1 MKTFYIYLTALFAVP
16 ALLLAQDIEEV
27 TVSSAFLDGD
37 ASSINNPIHVIQYS
51 DFSKKGVSTLAES
64 IDTLL
69 GVSNQDYGASVG
81 QPIIRGMSGNRV
93 KVLNNGLVVRDV
105 AFMGADHPI
114 EVDIGGIQQIEI
126 VKGPSSILYSNGAIG
141 GIVNIVD
148 STISKEDV
156 LENVFNV
163 GFESQSVNDGDNF
176 NINYSGSVDGFNLFF
191 SHSHKNLDNFDIP
204 DEAVIHE
211 EDDDGHGDGHEE
223 SSFLANSDSKM
234 AATRLGISKTGDWG
248 YYGISSVIIDQFN
261 GVPFHGEEEE
271 PTNGEPTEPHEDE
284 RIFAVTDS
292 SVINIEG
299 EYLLNGAINSIA
311 YSLRE
316 TDSSLTE
323 QHEEEEEDHH
333 TPNGDGGDAHHDE
346 HGATTFTNNSEE
358 AQVILDISYANNEQK
373 LVFNL
378 ANSDSS
384 VVKEE
389 GTPSMR
395 PAETSES
402 TIGYYLGTNFNEL
415 NMDLGIR
422 YDQINVK
429 GSIQS
434 LVNAT
439 FITNHD
445 LDFDN
450 LSFSASFNRAI
461 SDNFEATLGVSNV
474 ERAPSS
480 TELLMNGKH
489 MAIQRFELGS
499 VSLDS
504 EEASNIDLEL
514 SYELNDIKFNLLYFQ
529 NDIDNYIYLQD
540 NANGT
545 KLEGV
550 VIANH
555 SQKDAEFDGYEFSI
569 SSDFDLYDG
578 NLAVFIGTDSV
589 DGKFTDGTNIP
600 RITPSRNIYSFV
612 YTQDDLSVDLS
623 LKEVK
628 SQNDTASGESPTA
641 GFELLDLMVSKSYS
655 IYSDDDLTLSLFG
668 TNLFNE
674 IARNHASYVK
684 NEVPLAGRNL
694 GLRFNLSL

>member
-16 ALLLAQDIEEV
+16 ALLLAQDIEEI

-37 ASSINNPIHVIQYS
+37 VSSINNPIHVIHYS
-51 DFSKKGVSTLAES
+51 DFSRKGVSTLAES

-69 GVSNQDYGASVG
+69 GISNQDYGASVG
-81 QPIIRGMSGNRV
+81 QPIIRGLSGNRV

-148 STISKEDV
+148 NTISKEDV
-156 LENVFNV
+156 LENVFNL
-163 GFESQSVNDGDNF
+163 GFESQSVNDGDNY
-176 NINYSGSVDGFNLFF
+176 NIDYSGAVEGFNLFF
-191 SHSHKNLDNFDIP
+191 SHSSKNLDNFDIP

-211 EDDDGHGDGHEE
+211 PGETHEE
-223 SSFLANSDSKM
+223 FSYLPNSDSKL

-248 YYGISSVIIDQFN
+248 YYGISSVIIDQLN

-271 PTNGEPTEPHEDE
+271 ATNGEPEPHEDE

-292 SVINIEG
+292 SVLNIEG

-323 QHEEEEEDHH
+323 QHYED
-333 TPNGDGGDAHHDE
+333 PNEVHDPNEPEE

-358 AQVILDISYANNEQK
+358 AQVILDISNANKEQK

-378 ANSDSS
+378 ANSDAS
-384 VVKEE
+384 VVKEV

-415 NMDLGIR
+415 HMDLGIR

-429 GSIQS
+429 GSKQTINNGNS
-434 LVNAT
+434 
-439 FITNHD
+439 ITKYD

-461 SDNFEATLGVSNV
+461 SDNFEATLGISNV

-499 VSLDS
+499 VDLDS

-514 SYELNDIKFNLLYFQ
+514 SYELNDFKFNLLYFQ

-555 SQKDAEFDGYEFSI
+555 SQKDAEFDGYEFSV

-578 NLAVFIGTDSV
+578 NLAVMIGTDSV

-628 SQNDTASGESPTA
+628 SQNDTAAGEEATA

-694 GLRFNLSL
+694 GFRFNLSL

>member
-1 MKTFYIYLTALFAVP
+1 MKTFYIYLTVLFAVP

-37 ASSINNPIHVIQYS
+37 VSSINNPIHVIQYS

-148 STISKEDV
+148 NTIAKEDV
-156 LENVFNV
+156 LENVFNL
-163 GFESQSVNDGDNF
+163 GFESQSVNDGDNY
-176 NINYSGSVDGFNLFF
+176 NIDYSGSVEGLNLFF
-191 SHSHKNLDNFDIP
+191 SHSSKNLDNFDIP

-211 EDDDGHGDGHEE
+211 PGEDHDEF
-223 SSFLANSDSKM
+223 SYLPNSDSKM

-248 YYGISSVIIDQFN
+248 YYGISSVIIDQLN

-271 PTNGEPTEPHEDE
+271 EEGEGEEHEDE

-299 EYLLNGAINSIA
+299 EYFLNGPINSIA

-316 TDSSLTE
+316 TDSTLTE
-323 QHEEEEEDHH
+323 QHEEHHEEGEEEEEEEEE
-333 TPNGDGGDAHHDE
+333 E

-358 AQVILDISYANNEQK
+358 AQVILDISNANNEQK

-384 VVKEE
+384 VVKEV

-402 TIGYYLGTNFNEL
+402 TIGYFLGTNFNDL
-415 NMDLGIR
+415 HMDLGIR

-429 GSIQS
+429 GTLLNNS
-434 LVNAT
+434 VV
-439 FITNHD
+439 TNHD

-450 LSFSASFNRAI
+450 LSFSASLNG
-461 SDNFEATLGVSNV
+461 SLSNNFEATLGVSNV

-480 TELLMNGKH
+480 VELLMNGKH
-489 MAIQRFELGS
+489 MAIQRHEVGS
-499 VSLDS
+499 VALDS
-504 EEASNIDLEL
+504 EEATNIDLEL
-514 SYELNDIKFNLLYFQ
+514 SYKLNDIKFNMLYFQ

-540 NANGT
+540 DANGT
-545 KLEGV
+545 KIEGV
-550 VIANH
+550 VIARH

-612 YTQDDLSVDLS
+612 YTQDDVSVDLS

-628 SQNDTASGESPTA
+628 SQNDTAAGEEGTA

-655 IYSDDDLTLSLFG
+655 IYSDNDLTLSLFG

>member
-1 MKTFYIYLTALFAVP
+1 MKTFYIYLTAFLAVP
-16 ALLLAQDIEEV
+16 TLMLAQDIEEL

-69 GVSNQDYGASVG
+69 GVTNQDYGASVG

-211 EDDDGHGDGHEE
+211 EEEEGHEE

-261 GVPFHGEEEE
+261 GVPFHGEEEHE
-271 PTNGEPTEPHEDE
+271 EGEEEEEHEEE

-299 EYLLNGAINSIA
+299 EYLLDGIVNSIA

-323 QHEEEEEDHH
+323 QHAEEEHEGEEEEEEEHE
-333 TPNGDGGDAHHDE
+333 E

-358 AQVILDISYANNEQK
+358 AQIILDISNANNEQK

-378 ANSDSS
+378 ANSESS
-384 VVKEE
+384 VVKEV

-429 GSIQS
+429 GSKQTINNGNS
-434 LVNAT
+434 
-439 FITNHD
+439 ITNHD

-450 LSFSASFNRAI
+450 LSFSASFNRTI
-461 SDNFEATLGVSNV
+461 SDNFEATLGISNV

-514 SYELNDIKFNLLYFQ
+514 SYELNDIKLNLLYFQ

-578 NLAVFIGTDSV
+578 NLAVMIGTDSV

-612 YTQDDLSVDLS
+612 YTQDDLTFDLS

-628 SQNDTASGESPTA
+628 SQNDTASGETPTA
-641 GFELLDLMVSKSYS
+641 GFELLDLMVSKSFS
-655 IYSDDDLTLSLFG
+655 IYSDEDLTLSLFG

>member
-1 MKTFYIYLTALFAVP
+1 MKTFYIYLTAFLAVP
-16 ALLLAQDIEEV
+16 TLMLAQDIEEL

-211 EDDDGHGDGHEE
+211 EEEEGHEE

-261 GVPFHGEEEE
+261 GVPFHGEEEHAE
-271 PTNGEPTEPHEDE
+271 GEEEEEHEEE

-299 EYLLNGAINSIA
+299 EYLLDGIVNSIA

-323 QHEEEEEDHH
+323 QHAEEEHEGEEEEEEEHE
-333 TPNGDGGDAHHDE
+333 E

-358 AQVILDISYANNEQK
+358 AQIILDISNANNEQK

-384 VVKEE
+384 VVKEV

-429 GSIQS
+429 GSTQS
-434 LVNAT
+434 IVNAT
-439 FITNHD
+439 DITNHD

-461 SDNFEATLGVSNV
+461 SDNFEATLGISNV

-514 SYELNDIKFNLLYFQ
+514 SYELNDIEFNLLYFQ

-578 NLAVFIGTDSV
+578 NLAVLIGTDSV
-589 DGKFTDGTNIP
+589 DGKFKDGTNIP

-612 YTQDDLSVDLS
+612 YTQDDLTFDLS

-628 SQNDTASGESPTA
+628 SQNDTASGETPTA
-641 GFELLDLMVSKSYS
+641 GFELLDLMVSKSFS
-655 IYSDDDLTLSLFG
+655 IYSDEDLTLSLFG

>member
-1 MKTFYIYLTALFAVP
+1 MKTFHIYLTVLFAVP

-37 ASSINNPIHVIQYS
+37 VSSINNPIHVIQYS

-148 STISKEDV
+148 NTIAKEDV
-156 LENVFNV
+156 LENVFNL
-163 GFESQSVNDGDNF
+163 GFESQSVNDGDNY
-176 NINYSGSVDGFNLFF
+176 NIDYSGSVEGLNLFF
-191 SHSHKNLDNFDIP
+191 SHSSKNLDNFDIP

-211 EDDDGHGDGHEE
+211 PGEDHDEF
-223 SSFLANSDSKM
+223 SYLPNSDSKM

-248 YYGISSVIIDQFN
+248 YYGISSVIIDQLN

-271 PTNGEPTEPHEDE
+271 EEGEGEEHEDE

-299 EYLLNGAINSIA
+299 EYFLNGPINSIA

-316 TDSSLTE
+316 TDSTLTE
-323 QHEEEEEDHH
+323 QHEEHHEEGEEEEEEEEE
-333 TPNGDGGDAHHDE
+333 E

-358 AQVILDISYANNEQK
+358 AQVILDISNANNEQK

-384 VVKEE
+384 VVKEV

-395 PAETSES
+395 PAETTES
-402 TIGYYLGTNFNEL
+402 TIGYFLGTNFNDL
-415 NMDLGIR
+415 HMDLGIR

-429 GSIQS
+429 GTLLNNS
-434 LVNAT
+434 VV
-439 FITNHD
+439 TNHD

-450 LSFSASFNRAI
+450 LSFSASLNG
-461 SDNFEATLGVSNV
+461 SLSNNFEATLGVSNV

-480 TELLMNGKH
+480 VELLMNGKH
-489 MAIQRFELGS
+489 MAIQRHEVGS
-499 VSLDS
+499 VALDS
-504 EEASNIDLEL
+504 EEATNIDLEV
-514 SYELNDIKFNLLYFQ
+514 SYKLNDIKFNMLYFQ

-540 NANGT
+540 DANGT
-545 KLEGV
+545 KIEGV
-550 VIANH
+550 VIARH

-578 NLAVFIGTDSV
+578 NLAVMIGTDSV

-612 YTQDDLSVDLS
+612 YTQDDVSVDLS

-628 SQNDTASGESPTA
+628 SQNDTAAGEEGTA

-655 IYSDDDLTLSLFG
+655 IYSDNDLTLSLFG

>member
-1 MKTFYIYLTALFAVP
+1 MKIFYIYLTALFAVP

-37 ASSINNPIHVIQYS
+37 VSSINNPIHVIQYS

-148 STISKEDV
+148 NTIAKEDV
-156 LENVFNV
+156 LANVFNV
-163 GFESQSVNDGDNF
+163 GFESQSVDDGDNF
-176 NINYSGSVDGFNLFF
+176 NINYSGAVEGFNLFF
-191 SHSHKNLDNFDIP
+191 SHSSKNLDNFDIP

-211 EDDDGHGDGHEE
+211 PGETHEE
-223 SSFLANSDSKM
+223 FSYLPNSDSKL

-248 YYGISSVIIDQFN
+248 YYGISSVIIDQLN

-271 PTNGEPTEPHEDE
+271 EATNGEPEPHEDE

-292 SVINIEG
+292 SVVNIEG

-323 QHEEEEEDHH
+323 QHYED
-333 TPNGDGGDAHHDE
+333 PNEVHDPNEPEE

-358 AQVILDISYANNEQK
+358 AQVILDISNANNEQK

-378 ANSDSS
+378 ANSDAS
-384 VVKEE
+384 VVKEV

-402 TIGYYLGTNFNEL
+402 TIGYFLGTNFNEL
-415 NMDLGIR
+415 HMDLGIR

-429 GSIQS
+429 GSKQTINNGNS
-434 LVNAT
+434 
-439 FITNHD
+439 ITNYD

-461 SDNFEATLGVSNV
+461 SDNFEATLGISNV

-499 VSLDS
+499 VDLDS

-514 SYELNDIKFNLLYFQ
+514 SYELNDFKFNLLYFQ

-555 SQKDAEFDGYEFSI
+555 SQKDAEFDGYEFSV

-578 NLAVFIGTDSV
+578 NLAVMIGTDSV

-628 SQNDTASGESPTA
+628 SQNDTAAGEEATA

>member
-1 MKTFYIYLTALFAVP
+1 MKTFYIYLTAFLAVP
-16 ALLLAQDIEEV
+16 TLLLAQDIEEL

-211 EDDDGHGDGHEE
+211 EEEEGHEE

-261 GVPFHGEEEE
+261 GVPFHGEEEHE
-271 PTNGEPTEPHEDE
+271 EGEEEEEHEEE

-299 EYLLNGAINSIA
+299 EYLLDGIVNSIA

-323 QHEEEEEDHH
+323 QHAEEEHEGEEEEEEEHE
-333 TPNGDGGDAHHDE
+333 E

-358 AQVILDISYANNEQK
+358 AQIILDISNANNEQK

-384 VVKEE
+384 VVKEV

-429 GSIQS
+429 GSKQTINNGNS
-434 LVNAT
+434 
-439 FITNHD
+439 ITNHD

-461 SDNFEATLGVSNV
+461 SDNFEATLGISNV

-578 NLAVFIGTDSV
+578 NLAVMIGTDSV

-612 YTQDDLSVDLS
+612 YTQDDLTFDLS

-628 SQNDTASGESPTA
+628 SQNDTASGETPTA
-641 GFELLDLMVSKSYS
+641 GFELLDLMVSKSFS
-655 IYSDDDLTLSLFG
+655 IYSDEDLTLSLFG

>member
-16 ALLLAQDIEEV
+16 ALLLAQAIDEV

-37 ASSINNPIHVIQYS
+37 VSSINNPIHVIQYS

-148 STISKEDV
+148 NTIAKEDV
-156 LENVFNV
+156 LENVFKL
-163 GFESQSVNDGDNF
+163 GFESQSVNDGDNY
-176 NINYSGSVDGFNLFF
+176 NIDYSGSVEGLNLFF
-191 SHSHKNLDNFDIP
+191 SHSSKNLDNFDIP

-211 EDDDGHGDGHEE
+211 PGEDHDE
-223 SSFLANSDSKM
+223 FPYWPNSDSKL

-248 YYGISSVIIDQFN
+248 YYGISSVIIDQLN

-271 PTNGEPTEPHEDE
+271 EDDEEHEDE

-299 EYLLNGAINSIA
+299 EYLLNGAITSIA

-316 TDSSLTE
+316 TESSLTE
-323 QHEEEEEDHH
+323 QHYED
-333 TPNGDGGDAHHDE
+333 PNVVHDPNEPEE

-358 AQVILDISYANNEQK
+358 AQIILDISNANNEQK

-384 VVKEE
+384 VVKEI
-389 GTPSMR
+389 GVPSMR

-402 TIGYYLGTNFNEL
+402 TIGYFLGTNFNEL
-415 NMDLGIR
+415 HMDLGIR

-429 GSIQS
+429 GSKQTINNGNS
-434 LVNAT
+434 
-439 FITNHD
+439 ITNHD

-461 SDNFEATLGVSNV
+461 SDNFEATLGISNV

-578 NLAVFIGTDSV
+578 NLAVLIGTDSV

>member
-16 ALLLAQDIEEV
+16 TLLLAQDIEEL

-211 EDDDGHGDGHEE
+211 EEEEGHEE

-261 GVPFHGEEEE
+261 GVPFHGEEEHAE
-271 PTNGEPTEPHEDE
+271 GEEEEEHEEE

-299 EYLLNGAINSIA
+299 EYLLDGIVNSIA

-323 QHEEEEEDHH
+323 QHAEEEHEGEEEEEEEHE
-333 TPNGDGGDAHHDE
+333 E

-358 AQVILDISYANNEQK
+358 AQIILDISNANNEQK

-384 VVKEE
+384 VVKEV

-434 LVNAT
+434 IVNAT
-439 FITNHD
+439 DITNHD

-450 LSFSASFNRAI
+450 LSFSASFNRTI
-461 SDNFEATLGVSNV
+461 SDNFEATLGISNV

-578 NLAVFIGTDSV
+578 NLAVLIGTDSV

-612 YTQDDLSVDLS
+612 YTQDDLTFDLS

-628 SQNDTASGESPTA
+628 SQNDTASGETPTA
-641 GFELLDLMVSKSYS
+641 GFELLDLMVSKSFS
-655 IYSDDDLTLSLFG
+655 IYSDEDLTLSLFG

>member
-1 MKTFYIYLTALFAVP
+1 MKTFYIYLTVLFAVP

-37 ASSINNPIHVIQYS
+37 VSSINNPIHVIQYS

-148 STISKEDV
+148 NTIAKIDV
-156 LENVFNV
+156 LENVFNL
-163 GFESQSVNDGDNF
+163 GFESQSVNDGDNY
-176 NINYSGSVDGFNLFF
+176 NIDYSGSVEGLNLFF
-191 SHSHKNLDNFDIP
+191 SHSSKNLDNFDIP

-211 EDDDGHGDGHEE
+211 PGEDHDEF
-223 SSFLANSDSKM
+223 SYLPNSDSKM

-248 YYGISSVIIDQFN
+248 YYGISSVIIDQLN

-271 PTNGEPTEPHEDE
+271 EEGEEHEDE

-299 EYLLNGAINSIA
+299 EYFLNGPINSIA

-316 TDSSLTE
+316 TDSTLTE
-323 QHEEEEEDHH
+323 QHEEHHEEGEEEEEEEEE
-333 TPNGDGGDAHHDE
+333 E

-358 AQVILDISYANNEQK
+358 AQVILDISNANNEQK

-384 VVKEE
+384 VVKEV

-395 PAETSES
+395 PAETTES
-402 TIGYYLGTNFNEL
+402 TIGYFLGTNFNDL
-415 NMDLGIR
+415 HMDLGIR

-429 GSIQS
+429 GTLLNNS
-434 LVNAT
+434 VV
-439 FITNHD
+439 TNHD

-450 LSFSASFNRAI
+450 LSFSASLNG
-461 SDNFEATLGVSNV
+461 SLSNNFEATLGVSNV

-480 TELLMNGKH
+480 VELLMNGKH
-489 MAIQRFELGS
+489 MAIQRHEVGS
-499 VSLDS
+499 VALDS
-504 EEASNIDLEL
+504 EEATNIDLEL
-514 SYELNDIKFNLLYFQ
+514 SYKLNDIKFNMLYFQ

-540 NANGT
+540 DANGT
-545 KLEGV
+545 KIEGV
-550 VIANH
+550 VIARH

-578 NLAVFIGTDSV
+578 NLAVMIGTDSV

-612 YTQDDLSVDLS
+612 YTQDDVSVDLS

-628 SQNDTASGESPTA
+628 SQNDTAAGEEGTA

-655 IYSDDDLTLSLFG
+655 IYSDNDLTLSLFG

>member
-1 MKTFYIYLTALFAVP
+1 MKTFYIYLTAIFAVP
-16 ALLLAQDIEEV
+16 ALLLAQDIEEL

-37 ASSINNPIHVIQYS
+37 VSSINNPIHVIQYS
-51 DFSKKGVSTLAES
+51 DFSKKGVTTLAES

-148 STISKEDV
+148 NTIAKEDF

-163 GFESQSVNDGDNF
+163 GFESQSVNDGDNY
-176 NINYSGSVDGFNLFF
+176 NIDYSGSVEGFNLFF
-191 SHSHKNLDNFDIP
+191 SHSSKNLDNFDIP

-211 EDDDGHGDGHEE
+211 EEEEGHEE
-223 SSFLANSDSKM
+223 SSFLANSDSKL

-261 GVPFHGEEEE
+261 GVPFHGEEEHE
-271 PTNGEPTEPHEDE
+271 EGEEEEHEEE

-299 EYLLNGAINSIA
+299 EYFLNGPINSIA

-316 TDSSLTE
+316 TDSTLTE
-323 QHEEEEEDHH
+323 QHEEHHEEGEEEEEEEE
-333 TPNGDGGDAHHDE
+333 E

-358 AQVILDISYANNEQK
+358 AQVILDISNANNEQK
-373 LVFNL
+373 VVFNL

-384 VVKEE
+384 VVKEV

-402 TIGYYLGTNFNEL
+402 TIGYFLGTNFNEL
-415 NMDLGIR
+415 HMDLGIR

-429 GSIQS
+429 GS
-434 LVNAT
+434 LLNNGVL
-439 FITNHD
+439 TNHD

-450 LSFSASFNRAI
+450 LSFSASLNG
-461 SDNFEATLGVSNV
+461 SLSNNFEATLGVSNV

-480 TELLMNGKH
+480 VELLMNGKH
-489 MAIQRFELGS
+489 MAIQRHEVGS
-499 VSLDS
+499 VALDS

-514 SYELNDIKFNLLYFQ
+514 SYKLNDIKFNLLYFQ
-529 NDIDNYIYLQD
+529 NDIDNYIYLLD

-545 KLEGV
+545 KIDGV

-578 NLAVFIGTDSV
+578 NLAVMIGTDSV

-612 YTQDDLSVDLS
+612 YTQDDLSFDLS

-628 SQNDTASGESPTA
+628 SQNDTASGETATA
-641 GFELLDLMVSKSYS
+641 GFELLDLMVSKSFS
-655 IYSDDDLTLSLFG
+655 IYSDQDLTLSFFG

>member
-1 MKTFYIYLTALFAVP
+1 MKTFYIYLTAFLAVP
-16 ALLLAQDIEEV
+16 TFLLAQDIEEL

-69 GVSNQDYGASVG
+69 GVTNQDYGASVG

-211 EDDDGHGDGHEE
+211 EEEEGHEE

-261 GVPFHGEEEE
+261 GVPFHGEEEHAE
-271 PTNGEPTEPHEDE
+271 GEEEEEHEEE

-299 EYLLNGAINSIA
+299 EYLLDGIVNSIA

-323 QHEEEEEDHH
+323 QHAEEEHEGEEEEEEEHE
-333 TPNGDGGDAHHDE
+333 E

-358 AQVILDISYANNEQK
+358 AQIILDISNANNEQK

-378 ANSDSS
+378 ANSESS
-384 VVKEE
+384 VVKEV

-429 GSIQS
+429 GSKQTINNGNS
-434 LVNAT
+434 
-439 FITNHD
+439 ITNHD

-461 SDNFEATLGVSNV
+461 SDNFEATLGISNV

-578 NLAVFIGTDSV
+578 NLAVMIGTDSV

-612 YTQDDLSVDLS
+612 YTQDDLTFDLS

-628 SQNDTASGESPTA
+628 SQNDTASGETPTA
-641 GFELLDLMVSKSYS
+641 GFELLDLMVSKSFS
-655 IYSDDDLTLSLFG
+655 IYSDEDLTLSLFG

>member
-37 ASSINNPIHVIQYS
+37 VSSINNPIHVIQYS

-148 STISKEDV
+148 NTIAKEDV
-156 LENVFNV
+156 LENVFNL
-163 GFESQSVNDGDNF
+163 GFESQSVNDGDNY
-176 NINYSGSVDGFNLFF
+176 NIDYSGSVEGLNLFF
-191 SHSHKNLDNFDIP
+191 SHSSKNLDNFDIP

-211 EDDDGHGDGHEE
+211 PGEDHDEF
-223 SSFLANSDSKM
+223 SYLPNSDSKM

-248 YYGISSVIIDQFN
+248 YYGISSVIIDQLN

-271 PTNGEPTEPHEDE
+271 EEEGEEHEDE

-299 EYLLNGAINSIA
+299 EYFLNGPINSIA

-316 TDSSLTE
+316 TDSTLTE
-323 QHEEEEEDHH
+323 QHEEHHEEGEEEEEEEEE
-333 TPNGDGGDAHHDE
+333 E

-358 AQVILDISYANNEQK
+358 AQVILDISNANNEQK

-384 VVKEE
+384 VVKEV

-395 PAETSES
+395 PAETTES
-402 TIGYYLGTNFNEL
+402 TIGYFLGTNFNDL
-415 NMDLGIR
+415 HMDLGIR

-429 GSIQS
+429 GTLLNNS
-434 LVNAT
+434 VV
-439 FITNHD
+439 TNHD

-450 LSFSASFNRAI
+450 LSFSASLNG
-461 SDNFEATLGVSNV
+461 SLSNNFEATLGVSNV

-480 TELLMNGKH
+480 VELLMNGKH
-489 MAIQRFELGS
+489 MAIQRHEVGS
-499 VSLDS
+499 VALDS
-504 EEASNIDLEL
+504 EEATNIDLEL
-514 SYELNDIKFNLLYFQ
+514 SYKLNDIKFNMLYFQ

-540 NANGT
+540 DANGT
-545 KLEGV
+545 KIEGV
-550 VIANH
+550 VIARH

-578 NLAVFIGTDSV
+578 NLAVMIGTDSV

-612 YTQDDLSVDLS
+612 YTQDDVSVDLS

-628 SQNDTASGESPTA
+628 SQNDTAAGEEGTA

-655 IYSDDDLTLSLFG
+655 IYSDNDLTLSLFG

-684 NEVPLAGRNL
+684 NEVPLAG
-694 GLRFNLSL
+694 

>member
-1 MKTFYIYLTALFAVP
+1 MKTFYIYLTAFLAVP
-16 ALLLAQDIEEV
+16 TLMLAQDIEEL

-211 EDDDGHGDGHEE
+211 EEEEGHEE

-261 GVPFHGEEEE
+261 GVPFHGEEEHE
-271 PTNGEPTEPHEDE
+271 EGEEEEEHEEE

-299 EYLLNGAINSIA
+299 EYLLDGIVNSIA

-323 QHEEEEEDHH
+323 QHAEEEHEGEEEEEEEHE
-333 TPNGDGGDAHHDE
+333 E

-358 AQVILDISYANNEQK
+358 AQIILDISNANNEQK

-378 ANSDSS
+378 ANSESS
-384 VVKEE
+384 VVKEV

-429 GSIQS
+429 GSKQTINNGNS
-434 LVNAT
+434 
-439 FITNHD
+439 ITNHD

-461 SDNFEATLGVSNV
+461 SDNFEATLGISNV

-578 NLAVFIGTDSV
+578 NLAVLIGTDSV

-628 SQNDTASGESPTA
+628 SQNDTAAGEEGTA
-641 GFELLDLMVSKSYS
+641 GFELLDLMVSKSFS
-655 IYSDDDLTLSLFG
+655 IYSDEDLTLSLFG

>member
-37 ASSINNPIHVIQYS
+37 VSSINNPIHVIQYS

-148 STISKEDV
+148 NTIAKEDV
-156 LENVFNV
+156 LANVFNV

-176 NINYSGSVDGFNLFF
+176 NINYSGAVEGFNLFF
-191 SHSHKNLDNFDIP
+191 SHSSKNLDNFDIP

-211 EDDDGHGDGHEE
+211 PGETHEE
-223 SSFLANSDSKM
+223 FSYLPNSDSKL

-248 YYGISSVIIDQFN
+248 YYGISSVIIDQLN

-271 PTNGEPTEPHEDE
+271 ATNGEPEPHEDE

-292 SVINIEG
+292 SVLNIEG

-323 QHEEEEEDHH
+323 QHYED
-333 TPNGDGGDAHHDE
+333 PNEVHDPNEPEE

-358 AQVILDISYANNEQK
+358 AQVILDISNANNEQK

-378 ANSDSS
+378 ANSDAS
-384 VVKEE
+384 VVKEV

-415 NMDLGIR
+415 HMDLGIR

-429 GSIQS
+429 GSKQTINNGNS
-434 LVNAT
+434 
-439 FITNHD
+439 ITNYD

-461 SDNFEATLGVSNV
+461 SDNFEATLGISNV

-499 VSLDS
+499 VDLDS

-514 SYELNDIKFNLLYFQ
+514 SYELNDFKFNLLYFQ

-555 SQKDAEFDGYEFSI
+555 SQKDAEFDGYEFSV

-578 NLAVFIGTDSV
+578 NLAVMIGTDSV

-628 SQNDTASGESPTA
+628 SQNDTAAGEEATA

>member
-37 ASSINNPIHVIQYS
+37 VSSINNPIHVIQYS

-148 STISKEDV
+148 NTIAKEDV
-156 LENVFNV
+156 LENVFNL
-163 GFESQSVNDGDNF
+163 GFESQSVNDGDNY
-176 NINYSGSVDGFNLFF
+176 NIDYSGSVEGLNLFF
-191 SHSHKNLDNFDIP
+191 SHSSKNLDNFDIP

-211 EDDDGHGDGHEE
+211 PGEDHDEF
-223 SSFLANSDSKM
+223 SYLPNSDSKM
-234 AATRLGISKTGDWG
+234 AETRLGISKTGDWG
-248 YYGISSVIIDQFN
+248 YYGISSVIIDQLN

-271 PTNGEPTEPHEDE
+271 EEEGEEHEDE

-299 EYLLNGAINSIA
+299 EYFLNGPINSIA

-316 TDSSLTE
+316 TDSTLTE
-323 QHEEEEEDHH
+323 QHEEHHEEGEEEEEEEEE
-333 TPNGDGGDAHHDE
+333 E

-358 AQVILDISYANNEQK
+358 AQVILDISNANNEQK

-384 VVKEE
+384 VVKEV

-395 PAETSES
+395 PAETTES
-402 TIGYYLGTNFNEL
+402 TIGYFLGTNFNDL
-415 NMDLGIR
+415 HMDLGIR

-429 GSIQS
+429 GTLLNNS
-434 LVNAT
+434 VV
-439 FITNHD
+439 TNHD

-450 LSFSASFNRAI
+450 LSFSASLNG
-461 SDNFEATLGVSNV
+461 SLSNNFEATLGVSNV

-480 TELLMNGKH
+480 VELLMNGKH
-489 MAIQRFELGS
+489 MAIQRHEVGS
-499 VSLDS
+499 VALDS
-504 EEASNIDLEL
+504 EEATNIDLEV
-514 SYELNDIKFNLLYFQ
+514 SYKLNDIKFNMLYFQ

-540 NANGT
+540 DANGT
-545 KLEGV
+545 KIDGV
-550 VIANH
+550 VIARH

-578 NLAVFIGTDSV
+578 NLAVMIGTDSV

-612 YTQDDLSVDLS
+612 YTQDDVSVDLS

-628 SQNDTASGESPTA
+628 SQNDTAAGEEGTA

-655 IYSDDDLTLSLFG
+655 IYSDNDLTLSLFG

-674 IARNHASYVK
+674 IARNHTSYVK

>member
-16 ALLLAQDIEEV
+16 ALLLAQDIEEI

-37 ASSINNPIHVIQYS
+37 VSSINNPIHVIHYS
-51 DFSKKGVSTLAES
+51 DFSRKGVSTLAES

-69 GVSNQDYGASVG
+69 GISNQDYGASVG
-81 QPIIRGMSGNRV
+81 QPIIRGLSGNRV

-148 STISKEDV
+148 NTIAKEDV
-156 LENVFNV
+156 LANVFNV

-176 NINYSGSVDGFNLFF
+176 NINYSGAVEGFNLFF
-191 SHSHKNLDNFDIP
+191 SHSSKNLDNFDIP

-211 EDDDGHGDGHEE
+211 PGEIHEE
-223 SSFLANSDSKM
+223 FSYLPNSDSKL

-248 YYGISSVIIDQFN
+248 YYGISSVIIDQLN

-271 PTNGEPTEPHEDE
+271 ATNGEPEPHEDE

-292 SVINIEG
+292 SVVNIEG

-323 QHEEEEEDHH
+323 QHYED
-333 TPNGDGGDAHHDE
+333 PNEVHDPNEPEE

-358 AQVILDISYANNEQK
+358 AQVILDISNANNEQK
-373 LVFNL
+373 LAFNL
-378 ANSDSS
+378 ANSDAS
-384 VVKEE
+384 VVKEV

-402 TIGYYLGTNFNEL
+402 TIGYFLGTNFNEL
-415 NMDLGIR
+415 HMDLGIR

-429 GSIQS
+429 GSKQTINNGNS
-434 LVNAT
+434 
-439 FITNHD
+439 ITNYD

-461 SDNFEATLGVSNV
+461 SDNFEATLGISNV

-499 VSLDS
+499 VDLDS

-540 NANGT
+540 NANGA

-555 SQKDAEFDGYEFSI
+555 SQKDAEFDGYEFSV

-578 NLAVFIGTDSV
+578 NLAVMIGTDSV

-628 SQNDTASGESPTA
+628 SQNDTAAGEEATA

-694 GLRFNLSL
+694 GLRFNFSL

>member
-37 ASSINNPIHVIQYS
+37 VSNINNPIHVIQYS

-148 STISKEDV
+148 NTIAKEDV
-156 LENVFNV
+156 LANVFNV

-176 NINYSGSVDGFNLFF
+176 NINYSGAVEGFNLFF
-191 SHSHKNLDNFDIP
+191 SHSSKNLDNFDIP

-211 EDDDGHGDGHEE
+211 PGETHEE
-223 SSFLANSDSKM
+223 FSYLPNSDSKL

-271 PTNGEPTEPHEDE
+271 ATNGEPEPHEDE

-292 SVINIEG
+292 SVLNIEG

-323 QHEEEEEDHH
+323 QHYED
-333 TPNGDGGDAHHDE
+333 PNEVHDPNEPEE

-358 AQVILDISYANNEQK
+358 AQVTLDISNANNKQK

-378 ANSDSS
+378 ANSDAS
-384 VVKEE
+384 VVKEV

-415 NMDLGIR
+415 HMDLGIR

-429 GSIQS
+429 GSKQTINNGNS
-434 LVNAT
+434 
-439 FITNHD
+439 ITNYD

-461 SDNFEATLGVSNV
+461 SDNFEATLGISNV

-499 VSLDS
+499 VDLDS

-514 SYELNDIKFNLLYFQ
+514 SYELNDFKFNLLYFQ

-555 SQKDAEFDGYEFSI
+555 SQKDAEFDGYEFSV

-578 NLAVFIGTDSV
+578 NLAVMIGTDSV

-628 SQNDTASGESPTA
+628 SQNDTAAGEEATA

>member
-37 ASSINNPIHVIQYS
+37 VSSINNPIHVIQYS

-148 STISKEDV
+148 NTISKEDV
-156 LENVFNV
+156 LENVFNL
-163 GFESQSVNDGDNF
+163 GFESQSVNDGDNY
-176 NINYSGSVDGFNLFF
+176 NIDYSGAVEGFNLFF
-191 SHSHKNLDNFDIP
+191 SHSSKNLDNFDIP

-211 EDDDGHGDGHEE
+211 PGEIHEE
-223 SSFLANSDSKM
+223 FSYLPNSDSKL

-248 YYGISSVIIDQFN
+248 YYGISSVIIDQLN

-271 PTNGEPTEPHEDE
+271 EATNGEPEPHEDE

-292 SVINIEG
+292 SVVNIEG

-323 QHEEEEEDHH
+323 QHYED
-333 TPNGDGGDAHHDE
+333 PNEVHDPNEPEE

-358 AQVILDISYANNEQK
+358 AQVILDISNANNEQK

-378 ANSDSS
+378 ANSDAS
-384 VVKEE
+384 VVKEV

-402 TIGYYLGTNFNEL
+402 TIGYFLGTNFNEL
-415 NMDLGIR
+415 HMDLGIR

-429 GSIQS
+429 GSKQTINNGNS
-434 LVNAT
+434 
-439 FITNHD
+439 ITNYD

-461 SDNFEATLGVSNV
+461 SDNFEATLGISNV

-499 VSLDS
+499 VDLDS

-540 NANGT
+540 NANGA

-555 SQKDAEFDGYEFSI
+555 SQKDAEFDGYEFSV

-578 NLAVFIGTDSV
+578 NLAVMIGTDSV

-628 SQNDTASGESPTA
+628 SQNDTAVGEEATA

>member
-1 MKTFYIYLTALFAVP
+1 MKTFYIYLTAFLAVP
-16 ALLLAQDIEEV
+16 TLMLAQDIEEL

-69 GVSNQDYGASVG
+69 GVTNQDYGASVG

-211 EDDDGHGDGHEE
+211 EEEEGHEE

-261 GVPFHGEEEE
+261 GVPFHGEEEHAE
-271 PTNGEPTEPHEDE
+271 GEEEEEHEEE

-299 EYLLNGAINSIA
+299 EYLLDGIVNSIA

-323 QHEEEEEDHH
+323 QHAEEEHEGEEEEEEEHE
-333 TPNGDGGDAHHDE
+333 E

-358 AQVILDISYANNEQK
+358 AQIILDISNANNEQK

-378 ANSDSS
+378 ANSESS
-384 VVKEE
+384 VVKEV

-429 GSIQS
+429 GSTQS

-439 FITNHD
+439 DITNHD

-461 SDNFEATLGVSNV
+461 SDNFEATLGISNV

-578 NLAVFIGTDSV
+578 NLAVLIGTDSV

-612 YTQDDLSVDLS
+612 YTQDDLTFDLS

-628 SQNDTASGESPTA
+628 SQNDTASGETPTA
-641 GFELLDLMVSKSYS
+641 GFELLDLMVSKSFS
-655 IYSDDDLTLSLFG
+655 IYSDEDLTLSLFG

>member
-37 ASSINNPIHVIQYS
+37 VSSINNPIHVIQYS

-148 STISKEDV
+148 NTIAKEDV
-156 LENVFNV
+156 LANVFNI

-176 NINYSGSVDGFNLFF
+176 NINYSGAVEGFNLFF
-191 SHSHKNLDNFDIP
+191 SHSSKNLDNFDIP

-211 EDDDGHGDGHEE
+211 PGETHEE
-223 SSFLANSDSKM
+223 FSYLPNSDSKL

-271 PTNGEPTEPHEDE
+271 TTTNGAPEPHEDE

-323 QHEEEEEDHH
+323 QHYED
-333 TPNGDGGDAHHDE
+333 PNEVHDPNEPEE

-358 AQVILDISYANNEQK
+358 AQVILDISNANNEQK

-378 ANSDSS
+378 VNSDAS
-384 VVKEE
+384 VVKEV

-415 NMDLGIR
+415 HMDLGIR

-429 GSIQS
+429 GSKQTINNGNS
-434 LVNAT
+434 
-439 FITNHD
+439 ITNYD

-461 SDNFEATLGVSNV
+461 SDNLEATLGLSNV

-578 NLAVFIGTDSV
+578 NLAVMIGTDSV

-612 YTQDDLSVDLS
+612 YTQDDLTFDLS

-628 SQNDTASGESPTA
+628 SQNDTASGETPTA
-641 GFELLDLMVSKSYS
+641 GFELLDLMVSKSFS
-655 IYSDDDLTLSLFG
+655 IYSDEDLTLSLFG

>member
-37 ASSINNPIHVIQYS
+37 VSSINNPIHVIQYS
-51 DFSKKGVSTLAES
+51 DFSRKGVSTLAES

-148 STISKEDV
+148 NTIAKEDV
-156 LENVFNV
+156 LANVFNV

-176 NINYSGSVDGFNLFF
+176 NINYSGAVEGFNLFF
-191 SHSHKNLDNFDIP
+191 SHSSKNLDNFDIP

-211 EDDDGHGDGHEE
+211 PGETHEE
-223 SSFLANSDSKM
+223 FSYLPNSDSKL

-248 YYGISSVIIDQFN
+248 YYGISSVIIDQLN

-271 PTNGEPTEPHEDE
+271 ATNGEPEPHEDE

-292 SVINIEG
+292 SVLNIEG

-323 QHEEEEEDHH
+323 QHYED
-333 TPNGDGGDAHHDE
+333 PNEVHDPNEPEE

-358 AQVILDISYANNEQK
+358 AQVILDISNANNEQK

-378 ANSDSS
+378 ANSDAS
-384 VVKEE
+384 VVKEV

-415 NMDLGIR
+415 HMDLGIR

-429 GSIQS
+429 GSKQTINNGNS
-434 LVNAT
+434 
-439 FITNHD
+439 ITNYD

-461 SDNFEATLGVSNV
+461 SDNFEATLGISNV

-499 VSLDS
+499 VDLDS

-514 SYELNDIKFNLLYFQ
+514 SYELNDFKFNLLYFQ

-555 SQKDAEFDGYEFSI
+555 SQKDAEFDGYEFSV

-578 NLAVFIGTDSV
+578 NLAVMIGTDSV

-628 SQNDTASGESPTA
+628 SQNDTAAGEEATA

>member
-1 MKTFYIYLTALFAVP
+1 MKTFYIYLTAFLAVP
-16 ALLLAQDIEEV
+16 TLMLAQDIEEL

-211 EDDDGHGDGHEE
+211 EEEEGHEE

-261 GVPFHGEEEE
+261 GVPFHGEEEHE
-271 PTNGEPTEPHEDE
+271 EGEEEEEHEEE

-299 EYLLNGAINSIA
+299 EYLLDGIVNSIA

-323 QHEEEEEDHH
+323 QHAEEEHEGEEEEEEEHE
-333 TPNGDGGDAHHDE
+333 E

-358 AQVILDISYANNEQK
+358 AQIILDISNANNEQK

-378 ANSDSS
+378 ANSESS
-384 VVKEE
+384 VVKEV

-429 GSIQS
+429 GSKQTINNGNS
-434 LVNAT
+434 
-439 FITNHD
+439 ITNHD

-450 LSFSASFNRAI
+450 LSFSASFNRTI
-461 SDNFEATLGVSNV
+461 SDNFEATLGISNV

-578 NLAVFIGTDSV
+578 NLAVMIGTDSV

-612 YTQDDLSVDLS
+612 YTQDDLTFDLS

-628 SQNDTASGESPTA
+628 SQNDTASGETPTA
-641 GFELLDLMVSKSYS
+641 GFELLDLMVSKSFS
-655 IYSDDDLTLSLFG
+655 IYSDEDLTLSLFG

>member
-37 ASSINNPIHVIQYS
+37 VSSINNPIHVIQYS

-148 STISKEDV
+148 NTIAKEDV

-163 GFESQSVNDGDNF
+163 GFESQSVNDGDNY
-176 NINYSGSVDGFNLFF
+176 NINYSGAIEGFNLFF
-191 SHSHKNLDNFDIP
+191 SHSSKNLDNFDIP

-211 EDDDGHGDGHEE
+211 PGETHEE
-223 SSFLANSDSKM
+223 FSYLPNSDSKL

-248 YYGISSVIIDQFN
+248 YYGISSVIIDQLN

-271 PTNGEPTEPHEDE
+271 ATNGEPEPHEDE

-292 SVINIEG
+292 SVLNIEG

-323 QHEEEEEDHH
+323 QHYED
-333 TPNGDGGDAHHDE
+333 PNEVHDPNEPEE

-358 AQVILDISYANNEQK
+358 AQVILDISNANNEQK

-378 ANSDSS
+378 ANSDAS
-384 VVKEE
+384 VVKEV

-415 NMDLGIR
+415 HMDLGIR

-429 GSIQS
+429 GSKQTINNGNS
-434 LVNAT
+434 
-439 FITNHD
+439 ITNYD

-461 SDNFEATLGVSNV
+461 SDNFEATLGISNV

-499 VSLDS
+499 VALDS

-555 SQKDAEFDGYEFSI
+555 SQKDAEFDGYEFSV

-578 NLAVFIGTDSV
+578 NLAVMIGTDSV

-628 SQNDTASGESPTA
+628 SQNDTSAGEEATA

>member
-37 ASSINNPIHVIQYS
+37 VSSINNPIHVIQYS

-148 STISKEDV
+148 NTIAKEDV
-156 LENVFNV
+156 LANVFNV

-176 NINYSGSVDGFNLFF
+176 NINYSGAVEDFNLFF
-191 SHSHKNLDNFDIP
+191 SHSSKNLDNFDIP

-211 EDDDGHGDGHEE
+211 PGETHEE
-223 SSFLANSDSKM
+223 FSYLPNSDSKL

-248 YYGISSVIIDQFN
+248 YYGISSVIIDQLN

-271 PTNGEPTEPHEDE
+271 AAPTNGISEPHEDE

-323 QHEEEEEDHH
+323 QHYED
-333 TPNGDGGDAHHDE
+333 PNEVHDPNEPEE

-358 AQVILDISYANNEQK
+358 AQVILDISNANNEQK
-373 LVFNL
+373 LVLNL
-378 ANSDSS
+378 ANSDAS
-384 VVKEE
+384 VVKEV

-415 NMDLGIR
+415 HMDLGIR

-429 GSIQS
+429 GSKQTINNGNS
-434 LVNAT
+434 
-439 FITNHD
+439 ITNYD

-450 LSFSASFNRAI
+450 LSFSASFNRALN
-461 SDNFEATLGVSNV
+461 DNFEATLGISNV

-480 TELLMNGKH
+480 IELLMNGKH

-499 VSLDS
+499 VDLDS

-514 SYELNDIKFNLLYFQ
+514 SYKLYDIKFNLLYFQ

-545 KLEGV
+545 KIEGV

-578 NLAVFIGTDSV
+578 NLAVMIGTDSV

-628 SQNDTASGESPTA
+628 SQNDTAAGEEATA

>member
-1 MKTFYIYLTALFAVP
+1 MKTFYIYLTAFLAVP
-16 ALLLAQDIEEV
+16 TLMLAQDIEEL

-211 EDDDGHGDGHEE
+211 EEEEGHEE

-261 GVPFHGEEEE
+261 GVPFHGEEEHE
-271 PTNGEPTEPHEDE
+271 EGEEEEEHEEE

-299 EYLLNGAINSIA
+299 EYLLDGIVNSIA

-323 QHEEEEEDHH
+323 QHAEEEHEGEEEEEEEHE
-333 TPNGDGGDAHHDE
+333 E

-358 AQVILDISYANNEQK
+358 AQIILDISNANNEQK

-434 LVNAT
+434 IVNAT
-439 FITNHD
+439 DITNHD

-450 LSFSASFNRAI
+450 LSFSASFNRTI
-461 SDNFEATLGVSNV
+461 SDNFEATLGISNV

-578 NLAVFIGTDSV
+578 NLAVLIGTDSV

-628 SQNDTASGESPTA
+628 SQNDTAAGEEGTA
-641 GFELLDLMVSKSYS
+641 GFELLDLMVSKSFS
-655 IYSDDDLTLSLFG
+655 IYSDEDLTLSLFG

>member
-1 MKTFYIYLTALFAVP
+1 MKTFYIYLTAFLAVP
-16 ALLLAQDIEEV
+16 TLLLAQDIEEL

-211 EDDDGHGDGHEE
+211 EEEEGHEE

-261 GVPFHGEEEE
+261 GVPFHGEEEHAE
-271 PTNGEPTEPHEDE
+271 GEEEEEHEEE

-299 EYLLNGAINSIA
+299 EYLLDGIVNSIA

-323 QHEEEEEDHH
+323 QHAEEEHEGEEEEEEEHE
-333 TPNGDGGDAHHDE
+333 E

-358 AQVILDISYANNEQK
+358 AQIILDISNANNEQK

-384 VVKEE
+384 VVKEV

-429 GSIQS
+429 GSKQTINNGNS
-434 LVNAT
+434 
-439 FITNHD
+439 ITNHD

-450 LSFSASFNRAI
+450 LSFSASFNRTI
-461 SDNFEATLGVSNV
+461 SDNFEATLGISNV

-578 NLAVFIGTDSV
+578 NLAVMIGTDSV

-612 YTQDDLSVDLS
+612 YTQDDLTFDLS

-628 SQNDTASGESPTA
+628 SQNDTASGETPTA
-641 GFELLDLMVSKSYS
+641 GFELLDLMVSKSFS
-655 IYSDDDLTLSLFG
+655 IYSDEDLTLSLFG

>member
-1 MKTFYIYLTALFAVP
+1 MKIFYIYLTALFAVP
-16 ALLLAQDIEEV
+16 AILLAQDIEEV

-37 ASSINNPIHVIQYS
+37 VSSINNPIHVIQYS

-114 EVDIGGIQQIEI
+114 EVYIGGIQQIEI

-148 STISKEDV
+148 NTIAKEDV
-156 LENVFNV
+156 LENVFNL
-163 GFESQSVNDGDNF
+163 GFESQSVNDGDNY
-176 NINYSGSVDGFNLFF
+176 NIDYSGSVEGLNLFF
-191 SHSHKNLDNFDIP
+191 SHSSKNLDNFDIP

-211 EDDDGHGDGHEE
+211 PGEDHDE
-223 SSFLANSDSKM
+223 FPYLPNSDSKL

-248 YYGISSVIIDQFN
+248 YYGISSVIIDQLN

-271 PTNGEPTEPHEDE
+271 EDGEEHEDE

-323 QHEEEEEDHH
+323 QHYED
-333 TPNGDGGDAHHDE
+333 PNVVHDPNEPEE

-358 AQVILDISYANNEQK
+358 AQIILDISNANNEQK

-384 VVKEE
+384 VVKEI
-389 GTPSMR
+389 GVPSMR

-402 TIGYYLGTNFNEL
+402 TIGYFLGTNFNEL
-415 NMDLGIR
+415 HMDLGIR
-422 YDQINVK
+422 YDQINIK
-429 GSIQS
+429 GSLLNNS
-434 LVNAT
+434 VV
-439 FITNHD
+439 TNHD

-450 LSFSASFNRAI
+450 LSFSASLNG
-461 SDNFEATLGVSNV
+461 SLSNNFEATLGVSNV
-474 ERAPSS
+474 ERAPLSV
-480 TELLMNGKH
+480 ELLMNGKH
-489 MAIQRFELGS
+489 MAIQRHEVGS
-499 VSLDS
+499 VALDS

-514 SYELNDIKFNLLYFQ
+514 SYKFNEIKFNLLYFQ
-529 NDIDNYIYLQD
+529 NDIDNYIYLLD
-540 NANGT
+540 DANGT
-545 KLEGV
+545 KIDGV
-550 VIANH
+550 VIARH

-578 NLAVFIGTDSV
+578 NLAVMIGTDSV

-612 YTQDDLSVDLS
+612 YTQDDLLVDLS

-628 SQNDTASGESPTA
+628 SQNDIAAGEEATA